1 MKFLM
6 LLYVLLDI
14 AQDPPFTYG
23 ATGKGVGVAFGL
35 FLSAMAIAVFL
46 LFRKRLPTS
55 IRGIVAAVLLLFGIG
70 GAAVIWAAFACY
82 DAEAIRNR
90 PIYQRVRPP
99 HEEEEGINEEA
110 AKPQTNANVLE
121 NKRQK
126 ADSNK

>member
-6 LLYVLLDI
+6 LLYLLLDI
-14 AQDPPFTYG
+14 APDPPFTYG
-23 ATGKGVGVAFGL
+23 ATGKGVGAAFGL

-70 GAAVIWAAFACY
+70 GAAVIWAAFAHY

-90 PIYQRVRPP
+90 PVYQRVENP
-99 HEEEEGINEEA
+99 HARRESEEQKLPE
-110 AKPQTNANVLE
+110 NANTVQ
-121 NKRQK
+121 NKKSQANSK
-126 ADSNK
+126 N